1 MACLSPLSPTALPPP
16 TSHASSRLALVDLLS
31 SSQQS
36 LLPFTCIVH
45 TLLIPWVARV
55 ALELHVPTAI
65 LWIQSVAAFDVY
77 YYYFNGYSDVI
88 RNGYKDDGSNS
99 LLFNI
104 WLPGLPLMNVLD
116 LPSFVVSNDYHGLIL
131 KSFEEKMQVLEEEE
145 NVSILLTRLMHWN
158 MMPLPQSGS
167 LT

>member
-1 MACLSPLSPTALPPP
+1 M
-16 TSHASSRLALVDLLS
+16 
-31 SSQQS
+31 
-36 LLPFTCIVH
+36 
-45 TLLIPWVARV
+45 
-55 ALELHVPTAI
+55 PTAI

-116 LPSFVVSNDYHGLIL
+116 LPSFVVSDDYHGLIL

-145 NVSILLTRLMHWN
+145 NVSILVNSFDALEHDAFTAIGKFNLIPIGPLVSLPPRFEVSTKQRTTSYLQGGMKYTVLFRLLLLKVFVLFLYQN
-158 MMPLPQSGS
+158 FKFF
-167 LT
+167 